1 MKKAASTYRL
11 WPTGI
16 LLIVAEVLFWLITI
30 GVFFALH
37 RFIPNI
43 QFHHEWAAWMLVC
56 LPLLALIF
64 FIVLRIKNKAFGR
77 FTSESMASVVS
88 PNRSAW
94 RSVFKFLLFRSM
106 LAFVIFAAL
115 DPKIGSKLEE
125 VETKSADLMIALD
138 VSSSME
144 AEDIKPNRLEVA
156 KLTVERLI
164 KQLKG
169 DRIGIVIFAGDAYVQ
184 LPLTQDYA
192 AAKIF
197 LDGIST
203 NSVGTQG
210 TSIGLAIDLC
220 MESFDPTSETA
231 RAILIFTDGENHEDD
246 AVRAAKDA
254 AAQNIVV
261 HTFGMGS
268 LNGAPIPL
276 YDRYGNSVGFK
287 EDAQGNPIVTALN
300 ERLLVEISSAA
311 NGIFTRASSSM
322 VSLNSVLNSL
332 DELEKTEVNN
342 LQFSDYQH
350 RFQWFLFPA
359 ILLIILDML
368 IVERKPAWIQKF
380 KILGS

>member
-106 LAFVIFAAL
+106 LAFVIFAAI

>member
-106 LAFVIFAAL
+106 LAFVIFAAI

-169 DRIGIVIFAGDAYVQ
+169 DRIGIVIFAGDSYVQ
-184 LPLTQDYA
+184 RSLTQDYA